1 MLDTDEAKQ
10 AIEAAFGVPV
20 KNLYSCAEAGYLASP
35 CPAGHGLHVHAE
47 NVILEVL
54 DEKDRPCKAGETGRV
69 VMTVVHNFRTPFIR
83 YDIGDEVTLGPERCP
98 CGRGLPLLIRV
109 HGKRRTMFRLPGN
122 RLKHSSGLVHAIS
135 LVGGHHQHQVV
146 QKNVEHVIVRIVPT
160 KAWSAD
166 HSQQLHRAVQ
176 EFFEAPIQVDLEI
189 KERLEPPSRGKLQS
203 KICEVPH

>member
-1 MLDTDEAKQ
+1 GLGSQRLRHLAGDNREQMLDTDEAKQ

-35 CPAGHGLHVHAE
+35 CPSGSGLHVHAE

-54 DEKDRPCKAGETGRV
+54 DEKNQPCKSGETGRV

-135 LVGGHHQHQVV
+135 PRALRPRHCCRCG
-146 QKNVEHVIVRIVPT
+146 RWT
-160 KAWSAD
+160 KAS
-166 HSQQLHRAVQ
+166 
-176 EFFEAPIQVDLEI
+176 
-189 KERLEPPSRGKLQS
+189 
-203 KICEVPH
+203 